1 MNETQPTQQATQATQ
16 RYLVDKFTQEHLNE
30 NIVFRVICTTG
41 QIPIKDF
48 SVNPLSVFTKKEP
61 IKKVWTFG
69 RNTGCDYHLGNIT
82 RLSNKHFAI
91 MLGEDGNILL
101 KDTSTNGTWLNG
113 QQVEK
118 NTNQLL
124 SQGDEITVGLGVQA
138 DVVSVVIFVND
149 KFKQKLEQL
158 KMHGTEYEDGHSTKV
173 NINSNKLNNNSS
185 SPFKGLVNERSI
197 HDKYFIQD
205 EVVGSGAFAT
215 VKKAIER
222 STGKTFAVKMINR
235 RKVMGNF
242 ETVARELEVLKKL
255 NHPRIVKL
263 EGFYEDHDYY
273 YMLMEFVSGGDL
285 MDFVAAHGAVGE
297 NAGREITRQILEA
310 VKYIHSMGISHR
322 DLKPDNILIEQ
333 DDPVLVKLTDFGL
346 AKVEDVGSRM
356 KTFCGTMAYVAPEII
371 EASLENN
378 DDGEGRDPNKIRSQ
392 QIHNEYS
399 SLVDMWSMG
408 CLVYVILTGHL
419 PFSGSKPQELYSH
432 ISRGSYHEGPLKDC
446 RISDEA
452 RDFIDCLLQVD
463 PNNRLTA
470 EKALEHPWI
479 KMGEYSDS
487 FPSSNV
493 GGDKNSYKESQ
504 SSQVSLMESLA
515 QQSILQNLDEKDY
528 EMMKAKK
535 ELKLQQLELD
545 NIMEKKGFKV
555 PTQPPIRFTQPQ
567 AIPTKAAK
575 ENKPTE
581 QQRQQS
587 QRKSQNSGKFLTL
600 KPLEKSNEKKKLV
613 IGQGVNGFFIGR
625 SEVCTYSIPDN
636 RLSRVHCFIMKKRHP
651 IGQSIYESPA
661 QGLQDIWY
669 CHAGSNVG
677 YVNDKRLLSGQKTLL
692 HDGDV
697 IKIIYDPEENYQIG
711 YKVEVNDG
719 TGLFND
725 GIPDGLQDSRIVPQ
739 TASELK
745 VVKKLL
751 DLASE
756 NVNMNSMKEAE
767 MKPGALLQTAIKL
780 EEKTVTP
787 SLPPSQSPVKNEPTS
802 LHVKNEYTSPNV
814 KKENT
819 SPNVK
824 NEPMSSNVKKE
835 LTSPHVKNEP
845 TTSYIKG
852 EPTTPSVKGE
862 HTSPSVTKVFTS
874 PHVKREFGDETTE
887 VDGSDDNPDLAIQ
900 TGRVKRAKLDN
911 TVGTAAELLGND
923 QVNMQFM

>member
-1 MNETQPTQQATQATQ
+1 MNETQPTQLATQATQ
-16 RYLVDKFTQEHLNE
+16 KYLVEKFTQEHLNE
-30 NIVFRVICTTG
+30 NIVFRVICTSG

-48 SVNPLSVFTKKEP
+48 TAEPLTVLTEKQP
-61 IKKVWTFG
+61 IKRIWTFG
-69 RNTGCDYHLGNIT
+69 RNSGSDYHLGNIT

-91 MLGEDGNILL
+91 MLGEDGNLLL

-113 QQVEK
+113 QQVDK

-158 KMHGTEYEDGHSTKV
+158 KLHGVEHGDGSST
-173 NINSNKLNNNSS
+173 NINIKNNKNNVNSS
-185 SPFKGLVNERSI
+185 STLNGLVNKRSI

-215 VKKAIER
+215 VKKAVER

-242 ETVARELEVLKKL
+242 ATVARELEVLKKL
-255 NHPRIVKL
+255 NHSRIVTL
-263 EGFYEDHDYY
+263 EGFYEDQEYY

-297 NAGREITRQILEA
+297 DAGREITRQILEA

-346 AKVEDVGSRM
+346 AKVEDAGSRM

-371 EASLENN
+371 EGNFDKPTN
-378 DDGEGRDPNKIRSQ
+378 DNEEEDKNPDEIHSPHE
-392 QIHNEYS
+392 HNEYS

-419 PFSGSKPQELYSH
+419 PFSGSKPKELYSN

-446 RISDEA
+446 RISGEA
-452 RDFIDCLLQVD
+452 RDFIDSLLQVD
-463 PNNRLTA
+463 PNNRLSA

-479 KMGEYSDS
+479 KMREFTDS
-487 FPSSNV
+487 FPSSNADY
-493 GGDKNSYKESQ
+493 DKVSMKESQ

-545 NIMEKKGFKV
+545 HIMEKKGFKV

-567 AIPTKAAK
+567 AIPTKAVK
-575 ENKPTE
+575 ESNKPTE
-581 QQRQQS
+581 QQMKQS
-587 QRKSQNSGKFLTL
+587 QRKAKNSGKFLTL
-600 KPLEKSNEKKKLV
+600 KPIDKSGVKKKLV
-613 IGQGVNGFFIGR
+613 IGQGVNAFFIGR
-625 SEVCTYSIPDN
+625 SDVCTYSIPDS
-636 RLSRVHCFIMKKRHP
+636 RLSRVHCFILKKRHP

-661 QGLQDIWY
+661 QGLDDIWY
-669 CHAGSNVG
+669 CHAGSNVS
-677 YVNDKRLLSGQKTLL
+677 YVNDKKLSAGQKTLL
-692 HDGDV
+692 HDGDE
-697 IKIIYDPEENYQIG
+697 IKVIYDPEEDFVIA

-725 GIPDGLQDSRIVPQ
+725 GISDGLQDSLIVPQ
-739 TASELK
+739 TGSELK
-745 VVKKLL
+745 VAKRLL
-751 DLASE
+751 DLATE
-756 NVNMNSMKEAE
+756 NTNMSSVKKAE
-767 MKPGALLQTAIKL
+767 T
-780 EEKTVTP
+780 
-787 SLPPSQSPVKNEPTS
+787 PSQSKTDLAQKSTTPFLP
-802 LHVKNEYTSPNV
+802 
-814 KKENT
+814 
-819 SPNVK
+819 
-824 NEPMSSNVKKE
+824 
-835 LTSPHVKNEP
+835 TSPHVNKDPNSHLVKQHEP
-845 TTSYIKG
+845 A
-852 EPTTPSVKGE
+852 
-862 HTSPSVTKVFTS
+862 SPSVQKEVAL
-874 PHVKREFGDETTE
+874 PLQGKRNLD
-887 VDGSDDNPDLAIQ
+887 DGTGENTDANIQ
-900 TGRVKRAKLDN
+900 TSRVKRAKLDHTTG
-911 TVGTAAELLGND
+911 TVAELLGND